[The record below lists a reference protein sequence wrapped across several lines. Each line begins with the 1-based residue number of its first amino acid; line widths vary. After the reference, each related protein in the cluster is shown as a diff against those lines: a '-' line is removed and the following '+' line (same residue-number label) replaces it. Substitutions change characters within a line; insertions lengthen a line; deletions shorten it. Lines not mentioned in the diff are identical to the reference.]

1 MRLGK
6 VDVCISDSQCDQ
18 RQLRDEYISHL
29 HVDHFLTCILVKKIQ
44 KGKITERYAIRREEG
59 PRQEGG
65 GEGRVKL
72 EGYTSF

>member
-1 MRLGK
+1 MCVSRTRNVIKGN
-6 VDVCISDSQCDQ
+6 
-18 RQLRDEYISHL
+18 LRDECISHL
-29 HVDHFLTCILVKKIQ
+29 HVAHFLTCILNHFSQ
-44 KGKITERYAIRREEG
+44 KGKSTERYAIRREEG